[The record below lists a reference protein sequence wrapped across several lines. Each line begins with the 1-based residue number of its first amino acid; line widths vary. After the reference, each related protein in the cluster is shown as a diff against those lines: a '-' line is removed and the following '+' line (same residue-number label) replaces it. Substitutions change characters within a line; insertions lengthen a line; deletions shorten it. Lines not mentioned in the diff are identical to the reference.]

1 MEVEN
6 AKIKFTKVKRI
17 MRIPY
22 KWPKISLIRC
32 PLCALIFHDAP
43 MGDPKSWYFSIIVCV
58 SALWNKQLPIWITL
72 LPD

>member
-6 AKIKFTKVKRI
+6 AKIKFTKVKRF

-22 KWPKISLIRC
+22 KWPKISLRC

-43 MGDPKSWYFSIIVCV
+43 MGDPKSWYFSKIVCV
-58 SALWNKQLPIWITL
+58 SMLWNKQLPIWITL
-72 LPD
+72 LPN